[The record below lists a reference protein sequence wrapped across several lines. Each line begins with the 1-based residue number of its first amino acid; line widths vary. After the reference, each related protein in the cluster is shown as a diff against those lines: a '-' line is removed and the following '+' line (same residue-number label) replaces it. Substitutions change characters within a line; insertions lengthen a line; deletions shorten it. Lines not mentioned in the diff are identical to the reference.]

1 MKINFIERI
10 LPLSGALA
18 QWFACVER
26 SEFEPLTDVKV
37 LVDNVFD
44 GLIEPQLRSLC
55 YGLCQGTL
63 LTVHY
68 LSLYAMKTNMS
79 PGGAE
84 HLAPFYMKLFAT

>member
-44 GLIEPQLRSLC
+44 GLSA
-55 YGLCQGTL
+55 
-63 LTVHY
+63 VHY

-79 PGGAE
+79 PGGGE